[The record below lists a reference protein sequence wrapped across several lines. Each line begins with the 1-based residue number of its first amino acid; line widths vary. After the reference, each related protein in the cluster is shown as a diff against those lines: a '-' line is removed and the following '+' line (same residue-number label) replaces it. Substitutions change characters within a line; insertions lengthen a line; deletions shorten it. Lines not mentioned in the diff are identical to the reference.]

1 VTQRHK
7 HGKHPFP
14 GSRQLTVVAQGAYHP
29 KFGAPFPMATAEP
42 EYAESSSNDRTPI
55 RRDKSQLDTTITKDP
70 V

>member
-1 VTQRHK
+1 MDICRFEK
-7 HGKHPFP
+7 LYRFY
-14 GSRQLTVVAQGAYHP
+14 RNVVAQGAYQP
-29 KFGAPFPMATAEP
+29 KFGAPFPMATTEP